1 MLYEAKNKERRADII
16 KKKRETRGRKMKA
29 TQTRLGEKK

>member
-16 KKKRETRGRKMKA
+16 KKKKRDKG
-29 TQTRLGEKK
+29 KKNESNKDKSR